1 MTRWWG
7 LLALSVL
14 LAACGAT
21 VDGAATWPGARLD
34 RAVLT
39 AADFP
44 DGVLYE
50 RVVDKPGEP
59 DGAGGPPPMLSEPP
73 GCTDGLTRVIA
84 DSAERGPGSAAKY
97 TVVYDGARIAMTV
110 LTWHLDLEKLAATAQ
125 RCERFEAFFDR
136 RSPGIPITTTA
147 LPAGDGQLMYRQ
159 TMRLDSGD
167 SSIHMVFAN
176 VGSMA
181 LFGLASPADAPSVP
195 VKAQLPQE
203 FFALV
208 KLQSERIA
216 AL

>member
-1 MTRWWG
+1 MTRWWVV
-7 LLALSVL
+7 LALSAL
-14 LAACGAT
+14 LAACGTT

-44 DGVLYE
+44 DGVLYD
-50 RVVDKPGEP
+50 RVVEKPGEP

-73 GCTDGLTRVIA
+73 GCSDGLTRVIA

-110 LTWHLDLEKLAATAQ
+110 LTWHLDLDKLAAMAQ

-136 RSPGIPITTTA
+136 ASPGIPMTTTA
-147 LPAGDGQLMYRQ
+147 LPTDDGQLMYRQ
-159 TMRLDSGD
+159 TMRLGSGD
-167 SSIHMVFAN
+167 SSVYMVFAN
-176 VGSMA
+176 VGSMG
-181 LFGLASPADAPSVP
+181 LFGLASPAPEPSVP
-195 VKAQLPQE
+195 VKAQLPQV
-203 FFALV
+203 FFELV
-208 KLQSERIA
+208 RLQSERIA